1 MMILKV
7 QLKRDN
13 SDFGLIPWVLREL
26 MLPIYMMMSNL
37 VFFYVKLPIKF
48 NQDVSTGKLS
58 EIQLKISMICKV
70 ITVSL
75 SELVKTRIMDLL

>member
-58 EIQLKISMICKV
+58 EIQPKISMICKV